1 MLVTLRIR
9 GPRAQTIDLS
19 ILAAVAATSP
29 QGLVGE
35 NVLHCCMPPLAYG
48 VLCIGTELLL

>member
-29 QGLVGE
+29 QWLVVE